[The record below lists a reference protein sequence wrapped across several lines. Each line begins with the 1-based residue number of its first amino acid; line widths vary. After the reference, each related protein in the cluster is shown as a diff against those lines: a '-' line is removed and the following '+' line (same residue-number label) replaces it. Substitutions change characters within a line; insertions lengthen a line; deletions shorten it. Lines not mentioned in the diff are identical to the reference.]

1 MKLLIT
7 GLLISAFLTG
17 CAAPKNWAA
26 TGGSRADGTIK
37 LSYEFGMFENP
48 QVSEEQGTQLAAARC
63 SSWGYKNAEPF
74 GGATKTCTM
83 MSSSG
88 CSTWLVTKEYQ
99 CLGSLEK

>member
-37 LSYEFGMFENP
+37 LSYEYGMFENP
-48 QVSEEQGTQLAAARC
+48 QVSAG
-63 SSWGYKNAEPF
+63 
-74 GGATKTCTM
+74 
-83 MSSSG
+83 
-88 CSTWLVTKEYQ
+88 
-99 CLGSLEK
+99 